1 VTPQLQSEGEFK
13 GWQYWP
19 EEPFESLAGPFYRT
33 VDEDGV
39 IGAFRAQHKHL
50 NSAGA
55 VYGGCLTTFADFMLF
70 SIAWDAF
77 EDGSIGV
84 TMTMNTE
91 FLDGAREGELVTS
104 RGEVTR
110 MGKSTIFVRG
120 MIYSDDRPVMSYSG
134 SIRRFTPRA

>member
-1 VTPQLQSEGEFK
+1 MTPQIQSEGEFK

-19 EEPFESLAGPFYRT
+19 QEPFESHVGPFYRT
-33 VDEDGV
+33 VDDDGPL
-39 IGAFRAQHKHL
+39 GAFRAERKHM
-50 NSAGA
+50 NAGG
-55 VYGGCLTTFADFMLF
+55 VVHGGCLMSFADFMLF

-77 EDGSIGV
+77 EDGSMGV
-84 TMTMNTE
+84 TMTFNSE

-120 MIYSDDRPVMSYSG
+120 MICSDDRPVVSYSG

>member
-1 VTPQLQSEGEFK
+1 MTPQIQSEGEFK

-19 EEPFESLAGPFYRT
+19 EEPFESHAGPFYRT
-33 VDEDGV
+33 VDHDGV
-39 IGAFRAQHKHL
+39 IGAFRAEPKQM
-50 NSAGA
+50 NAGG
-55 VYGGCLTTFADFMLF
+55 VVHGGCLMSFADFMLF

-77 EDGSIGV
+77 EDGSLGV
-84 TMTMNTE
+84 TMTFNSE

-110 MGKSTIFVRG
+110 MGKTTIFVRG
-120 MIYSDDRPVMSYSG
+120 MIYSEDRPVMSFSG

>member
-1 VTPQLQSEGEFK
+1 MTPQIQSEGEFK

-19 EEPFESLAGPFYRT
+19 EEPFESHAGPFYRT
-33 VDEDGV
+33 VDLDGV
-39 IGAFRAQHKHL
+39 IGAFRAERKQM
-50 NSAGA
+50 NAGG
-55 VYGGCLTTFADFMLF
+55 VVHGGCLMSFADFMLF

-77 EDGSIGV
+77 EDGSLGV
-84 TMTMNTE
+84 TMTFNSE

-110 MGKSTIFVRG
+110 MGKTTIFVRG
-120 MIYSDDRPVMSYSG
+120 MIYSEDRPVMSFSG

>member
-1 VTPQLQSEGEFK
+1 VTPQIQSEGEFK

-19 EEPFESLAGPFYRT
+19 QEPFESHVGPFYRT
-33 VDEDGV
+33 VDDDGPL
-39 IGAFRAQHKHL
+39 GAFRAERKHM
-50 NSAGA
+50 NAGG
-55 VYGGCLTTFADFMLF
+55 VVHGGCLMSFADFMLF

-77 EDGSIGV
+77 EDGSMGV
-84 TMTMNTE
+84 TMTFNSE

-120 MIYSDDRPVMSYSG
+120 MICSDDRPVVSYSG